1 MVMIDLDM
9 NRIIG
14 DFLEI
19 NAEISYNESTTKGFF
34 KKLSMKS
41 KCKKQRKRLVE
52 LLEDF
57 VRSNYILTRDNL
69 YEAFVYFYDS
79 RDIYSPKYLKVFK
92 PDTKEDDMSSR
103 IEAVI
108 NYKHLMC
115 LIHLDSDRSDFDL
128 NVKYNDP
135 IGELS
140 KISVT
145 RTELKNDFI
154 LSAEVADINKYL
166 KAEIGDF
173 ILSQIG
179 PFMKGETK

>member
-19 NAEISYNESTTKGFF
+19 NAEISYNESITKGFF

-57 VRSNYILTRDNL
+57 VRSDYILTRDNI

-79 RDIYSPKYLKVFK
+79 KDIYTPKYLKVFK
-92 PDTKEDDMSSR
+92 PDNKEDDMSSR
-103 IEAVI
+103 IEGLI

-115 LIHLDSDRSDFDL
+115 LIHLDSDRNDFDL

-173 ILSQIG
+173 ILSQIE
-179 PFMKGETK
+179 PYMKGETK